1 MHKRDLFFI
10 VIIIGFLLNLVSLL
24 SINIIIN
31 SIQISVTTANISN
44 SLEVLK
50 IFLQFAFT
58 IPFFVIILVYFRK
71 DKNLTY
77 FTILVLVSRVFMN
90 INVAMITMSIENG
103 LNNALVVFSSFAA
116 IGSIILAFR
125 MMILDEYDKKF
136 PQAMLFI
143 SAVYLIIES
152 GIAIFTIYMFSAY
165 FGNLLFFMIVFMLH
179 IAVMFAELMV
189 IKILFKHKFN
199 RKEKPKTEI
208 VYAMDAVKK
217 MREERALK
225 QKEEQ

>member
-10 VIIIGFLLNLVSLL
+10 VIIIGFVLNLVSLL

-31 SIQISVTTANISN
+31 SIEISVTTANISN
-44 SLEVLK
+44 ILRVLK
-50 IFLQFAFT
+50 LFLQLMFT
-58 IPFFVIILVYFRK
+58 IPFFIIILMYFNK
-71 DKNLTY
+71 DKNLVY
-77 FTILVLVSRVFMN
+77 FSILVLVSRVFMN
-90 INVAMITMSIENG
+90 INVAMRITEINNG
-103 LNNALVVFSSFAA
+103 VNKVLIAFSSLAV

-136 PQAMLFI
+136 PKAMLFI
-143 SAVYLIIES
+143 SAFYMIIES
-152 GIAIFTIYMFSAY
+152 GIGVFTIYMFSAY
-165 FGNLLFFMIVFMLH
+165 FGGLLFFWIVFWLH
-179 IAVMFAELMV
+179 IAVMFVELMA
-189 IKILFKHKFN
+189 IKILFKHNFS

-225 QKEEQ
+225 EKQEV